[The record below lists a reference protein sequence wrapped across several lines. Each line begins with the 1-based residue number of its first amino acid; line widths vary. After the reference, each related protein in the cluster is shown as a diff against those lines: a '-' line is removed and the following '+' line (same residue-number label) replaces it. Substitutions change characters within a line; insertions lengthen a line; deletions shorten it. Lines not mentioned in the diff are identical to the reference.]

1 MGIRSVLYC
10 GADRWLEEMACVE
23 GLGSGR
29 GSGRGSG
36 AAHLLEG
43 GLDQVGRNHV
53 PADRTSRST
62 DEKSCTCRSQLC

>member
-23 GLGSGR
+23 
-29 GSGRGSG
+29 GRGSG

-62 DEKSCTCRSQLC
+62 DEKSCTCRSQLG